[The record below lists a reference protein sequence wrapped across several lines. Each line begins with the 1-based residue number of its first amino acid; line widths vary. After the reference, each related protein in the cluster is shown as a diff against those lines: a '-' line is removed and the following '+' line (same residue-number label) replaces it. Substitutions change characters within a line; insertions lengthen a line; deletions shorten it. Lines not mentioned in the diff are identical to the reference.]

1 MRQDAKERV
10 IFYSN
15 KISANN
21 ALIEKYK
28 AQVEMLD
35 ECIKKLNTGIKD
47 IEDAFFDAS
56 FLFHHYNID
65 EASWY
70 GYHNAD
76 FEDRFVEAYNISVI
90 KFRDIISTRLEAV
103 EIRKNRICVE
113 IADLAMENVK
123 YRWLKSDA
131 EAEDELPD

>member
-47 IEDAFFDAS
+47 IEDAFLTQAFY
-56 FLFHHYNID
+56 FIIIILMKHHGMD
-65 EASWY
+65 T
-70 GYHNAD
+70 
-76 FEDRFVEAYNISVI
+76 I
-90 KFRDIISTRLEAV
+90 K
-103 EIRKNRICVE
+103 RI
-113 IADLAMENVK
+113 
-123 YRWLKSDA
+123 LKTG
-131 EAEDELPD
+131 L